1 MKART
6 LQVCCTNIA
15 VPDGVSDC
23 CSMHSF
29 NTTELIKLRNVYYLS
44 NFSPSQS
51 NLRNQEIQTNLFLY
65 SNIHAHTMNMHLLSL
80 YSILGHIFHHRTHL
94 LSFSCLFFPL
104 LPLFFSLFFLPLFV
118 FFTQTIFPY
127 CTINSTMQIFFRQ
140 YFNMSM

>member
-1 MKART
+1 MKAQT

-44 NFSPSQS
+44 NFSPSQF
-51 NLRNQEIQTNLFLY
+51 NLRDQKIQTNLFLY
-65 SNIHAHTMNMHLLSL
+65 SNIHVHTMNMHLLSL

-104 LPLFFSLFFLPLFV
+104 LPLFFFLFFFSPSLCLFHIDNISLLHNQLNNIDFLLTV
-118 FFTQTIFPY
+118 F
-127 CTINSTMQIFFRQ
+127 
-140 YFNMSM
+140 